1 MLRFAGLLGKRVEV
15 IYRAGEIHLPATAT
29 LVGDSGKSIFLEERF
44 LHHDTVKTFRWEIP
58 YPYIVRIHECVV
70 RAAEPAADLRPGV
83 AAGAAADAAALRLRE
98 SPEKA

>member
-15 IYRAGEIHLPATAT
+15 IYRAGEIHLRATAT

-70 RAAEPAADLRPGV
+70 IPAEPAADARSGV
-83 AAGAAADAAALRLRE
+83 AARAAAAAKALGLSE
-98 SPEKA
+98 IPEKA